1 MRQFRAGFTA
11 LAAPG
16 WLERAL
22 AYIAYIST
30 ASGGKEK
37 EEEIRGREGGRQ
49 AIAKGG
55 MDIHRNLLF
64 VRGLARTKK

>member
-37 EEEIRGREGGRQ
+37 EEEIRGREGGWQAGNRQ
-49 AIAKGG
+49 RRHG
-55 MDIHRNLLF
+55 HS
-64 VRGLARTKK
+64 